1 MIDIKKILGNGLAE
15 GFIEAVEHTIEKDI
29 IGKGFNFDEMKTKNS
44 AGLQNIQSRVNYLN
58 GKMDIQSVTGKGT
71 SVYIECDLN
80 QNG

>member
-1 MIDIKKILGNGLAE
+1 MRHDKEHLNIT
-15 GFIEAVEHTIEKDI
+15 VEDN
-29 IGKGFNFDEMKTKNS
+29 GKGFNFEEMKTKNS

-58 GKMDIQSVTGKGT
+58 GKMDIQSEIGKGT